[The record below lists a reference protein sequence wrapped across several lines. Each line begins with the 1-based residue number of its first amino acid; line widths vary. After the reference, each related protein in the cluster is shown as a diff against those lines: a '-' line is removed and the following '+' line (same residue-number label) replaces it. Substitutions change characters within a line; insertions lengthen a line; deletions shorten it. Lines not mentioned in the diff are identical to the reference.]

1 MGMSVFTFCCMFFS
15 LLIPLL
21 DYTIANIFIE
31 YGSLTS
37 LYCLFSCIVLRFVML
52 SNKRKR
58 MMIIMA
64 DLYAAFR

>member
-52 SNKRKR
+52 SNKRK
-58 MMIIMA
+58 
-64 DLYAAFR
+64 